1 MAGLAVVSSENGK
14 EGSTRCGRPDLPGA
28 SQGSVHKAKGL
39 ECDHAM
45 VMACDKAQFS
55 ATNYAKCRMYVALS
69 RAKESLTLVVS
80 DANTTPLF
88 KL

>member
-1 MAGLAVVSSENGK
+1 
-14 EGSTRCGRPDLPGA
+14 
-28 SQGSVHKAKGL
+28 
-39 ECDHAM
+39 M

-55 ATNYAKCRMYVALS
+55 ATHYAKCRMYVALS

-80 DANTTPLF
+80 DAITTPLF

>member
-1 MAGLAVVSSENGK
+1 
-14 EGSTRCGRPDLPGA
+14 
-28 SQGSVHKAKGL
+28 
-39 ECDHAM
+39 M

-69 RAKESLTLVVS
+69 RVKESLTLVVS